1 MVPGSRS
8 GDTTSIYLFYLMFLP
23 CYPRYLRLFVCA
35 WIRVH
40 VRIQLASQVIFL
52 SGPTSPLSVFS
63 SVHLSDCLLHENEMV
78 ARFRSSILCTCLLSL
93 SLYLLYLFICIYISM
108 YLFVYISIYLFVYT
122 SIYLSVSKSKV
133 QELYNN
139 CLIKW

>member
-78 ARFRSSILCTCLLSL
+78 ARFRSSILCTCLLRL

-108 YLFVYISIYLFVYT
+108 YLSVYIYLSIRL
-122 SIYLSVSKSKV
+122 SIYLSIS
-133 QELYNN
+133 LYIESARA
-139 CLIKW
+139 L